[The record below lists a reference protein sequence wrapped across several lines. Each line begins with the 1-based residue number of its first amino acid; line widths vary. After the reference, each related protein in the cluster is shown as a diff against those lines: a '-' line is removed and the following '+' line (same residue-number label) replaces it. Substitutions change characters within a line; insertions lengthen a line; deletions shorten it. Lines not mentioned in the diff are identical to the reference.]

1 MEEDWRKIGGKWQVE
16 FLGKRCIIA
25 ILRLNNLSKLLKHRR
40 MLNKATHKPLQHEC
54 SYTSCRQKVQIISQ
68 FNTKSAKKMMK
79 TDEVL
84 KEDEPNAGI
93 NNLSKTIMQLA
104 KDILRTTQ

>member
-1 MEEDWRKIGGKWQVE
+1 
-16 FLGKRCIIA
+16 
-25 ILRLNNLSKLLKHRR
+25 
-40 MLNKATHKPLQHEC
+40 
-54 SYTSCRQKVQIISQ
+54 
-68 FNTKSAKKMMK
+68 MK

>member
-1 MEEDWRKIGGKWQVE
+1 MYNRHTTTKQSVETAEASQDVEQGDTQTPSSMNAPTPPVGK
-16 FLGKRCIIA
+16 GTK
-25 ILRLNNLSKLLKHRR
+25 NLQSY
-40 MLNKATHKPLQHEC
+40 HKNC
-54 SYTSCRQKVQIISQ
+54 
-68 FNTKSAKKMMK
+68 KKMIK

-84 KEDEPNAGI
+84 KEDVPNAGI